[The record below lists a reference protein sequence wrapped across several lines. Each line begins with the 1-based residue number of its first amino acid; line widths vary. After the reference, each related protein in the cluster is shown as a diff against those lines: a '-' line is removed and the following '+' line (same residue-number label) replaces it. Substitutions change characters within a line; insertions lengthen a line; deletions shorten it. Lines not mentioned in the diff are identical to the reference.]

1 MESQLSRIKGQ
12 NEETVTENFSRSEND
27 PNVRSGDHVDNGQQA
42 VTQLNFEEV
51 LLNNNNVTPRQV
63 GQILRC
69 LGDEINDFFKVPVRS
84 SKNGWTVDD

>member
-12 NEETVTENFSRSEND
+12 NEETVTENFSRREND
-27 PNVRSGDHVDNGQQA
+27 ANVRSGDHVDNGQQA

-84 SKNGWTVDD
+84 SKNG

>member
-12 NEETVTENFSRSEND
+12 NEETVTENFSRREND

>member
-12 NEETVTENFSRSEND
+12 NEEAVTENFSRSEND

-84 SKNGWTVDD
+84 SKNG